1 MALEWRLR
9 RGMAERGVW
18 TGAELARLLG
28 EKAGYRLTAPSIS
41 DLMSRQP
48 RQLKM
53 DTLDALCTALD
64 CSPEELLSHTPSRRS
79 QSAGGGQQAAKGDSG
94 NRRPRPEPPA

>member
-9 RGMAERGVW
+9 RVMAERGIW
-18 TGAELARLLG
+18 TGAELARLLW

-64 CSPEELLSHTPSRRS
+64 CSPGELLAHTPSQRS
-79 QSAGGGQQAAKGDSG
+79 QSASNAQQAANGDSS